1 MTDEEFMALH
11 FHDGCG
17 HSISDINKLCEL
29 SDDEANKIMSAVFWR
44 IAWVEPA
51 GYWQACHRHDPSI
64 ILTAYTRD
72 KILADIETIE
82 KRKRKYK

>member
-1 MTDEEFMALH
+1 MT
-11 FHDGCG
+11 
-17 HSISDINKLCEL
+17 N
-29 SDDEANKIMSAVFWR
+29 NWR

-51 GYWQACHRHDPSI
+51 GYWQAHDRNDPRM

-82 KRKRKYK
+82 RRKEKYQ